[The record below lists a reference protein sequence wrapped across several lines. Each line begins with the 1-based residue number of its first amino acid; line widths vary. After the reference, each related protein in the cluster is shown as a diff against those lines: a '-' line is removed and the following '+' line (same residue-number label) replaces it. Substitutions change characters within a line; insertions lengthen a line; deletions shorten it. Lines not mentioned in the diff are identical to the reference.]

1 MPIYGEKEVIWNTL
15 TSRANKALQFH
26 GVDPLQ
32 DPDKKEL
39 HLDGCTITDR
49 AESVYAGNMLLN
61 HVPIPQL
68 PKNSVLLIV
77 DYSSPPYINGVH
89 QTLR

>member
-1 MPIYGEKEVIWNTL
+1 MEHTDKSSKQGFTIQWSG
-15 TSRANKALQFH
+15 S
-26 GVDPLQ
+26 LQ
-32 DPDKKEL
+32 DLDEKEL
-39 HLDGCTITDR
+39 HLGGCTITDR

-61 HVPIPQL
+61 HVSILQL

-89 QTLR
+89 HTLR